1 MLRSVAIDMMESFFD
16 DAATKVV
23 FEYAANDVVVSV
35 IWHRPEGLQWTDIDV
50 RSEGFRRQVKDAL
63 SCGGTKEIC
72 VDCAVIWS
80 QRVVLGLHS
89 VEGPVAVAARLHR
102 VQGEATFH
110 PLPCKGLSIAGVKA
124 S

>member
-1 MLRSVAIDMMESFFD
+1 MESLFD

-23 FEYAANDVVVSV
+23 FEYADDDVVVSV

-50 RSEGFRRQVKDAL
+50 RSEGFRQQVKEAL
-63 SCGGTKEIC
+63 SCNGTKEIC

-80 QRVVLGLHS
+80 QRVVLGLDS
-89 VEGPVAVAARLHR
+89 MKGPVAVGARLHR
-102 VQGEATFH
+102 LHGDATFH